1 MSHLDWEA
9 EDSCAEILG
18 WSPYSMEG
26 APWAVRV
33 ALARTQLGSLRAGV
47 PVGFLSRE
55 TEF

>member
-1 MSHLDWEA
+1 LDWEA